1 MILTAAIAFP
11 PLSHW
16 AYIWVSLTWSRMSS
30 MWSRREPEALFGG
43 ETWECLEGSDFGE
56 TESCIFKLS
65 ELRAKG
71 QWEDPEFPARHRSI
85 EGDVEKNETE
95 DKEIRAT
102 TAPGKCRCGETKAR
116 SVVVL
121 DTPNK
126 GREYYHCARRLCGC
140 FEWCDGGA
148 SVAARRRNLTWTR
161 ALGLKLVTDYGFSCT
176 DATQGKLGD
185 CWFLSALCVVAQRS
199 YDLLGRLFVETNRD
213 AAYGVR
219 LFLDGRWET
228 VFVDELLPATNR
240 DDAATLAF
248 VKSFCSVSGEQ
259 TLWASVL
266 EKAYAK
272 AHGSYAALSGG
283 QISEALEA
291 LTGAATVSIQLPD
304 SFQELDALFPVLQRW
319 KQVEQLPMGCG
330 TEPQTAVGLRGSH
343 AYAILAV
350 KQYPEGRLVWVR
362 DPHGVSQF
370 PRLGSVGE
378 AVAKRLVRGVSSTLS
393 DDCERAL
400 VQTTA
405 SSDGSFFMDYANFAA
420 AFSQIDVA
428 LAWRDGNNS
437 RSFEAAFPISR
448 ARSRVCRLAVK
459 LVNPSNSKVGLVA
472 ASAIQ
477 PTKRGAWCRDDRKK
491 SYKLGDISLV
501 AEVDGVVAGASICGA
516 EVGELSSSVI
526 FELRPGARCTI
537 YCYSLVKNPSAAID
551 KTAGQPFFVR
561 IDANITLRYK
571 TTRCVAGAVAALHDA
586 LEKGPCLCPLLP
598 TPSADRAS
606 RVLPVADYVDCL
618 IRISDGLCAI
628 IARNTSAH
636 EAVHLE
642 AIVFAKS
649 AVARAHDHDPVL
661 SGDIDAA
668 KAYAVGVGPE
678 PQHFRWPAKW
688 RRFATIKTVP
698 PASRQILL
706 IVVRSGVQWR
716 LGDVHCNLLD
726 HRPTRHQ
733 VTLDAWASKS
743 ASPSAGVEAVF
754 TPFPMRVVPAL
765 TSPPSSRKRTRNEN
779 HLLFEEY
786 QLHQALQLSI
796 LEQGP
801 NSSPHVFGDVKATA
815 QEQDDAQLEA
825 ALELSRREAQRTA
838 QLGGHCKAAAEPQRC
853 NQEIALSRRGL

>member
-1 MILTAAIAFP
+1 
-11 PLSHW
+11 
-16 AYIWVSLTWSRMSS
+16 
-30 MWSRREPEALFGG
+30 MWTSGEDEACLGG
-43 ETWECLEGSDFGE
+43 EDWEWLEGSDFGE
-56 TESCIFKLS
+56 TESCALKLG

-71 QWEDPEFPARHRSI
+71 QWADPEFPALRRSI
-85 EGDVEKNETE
+85 EGEDKKDVTE
-95 DKEIRAT
+95 DKDTRAT
-102 TAPGKCRCGETKAR
+102 TAPRKCRCGETTAR

-126 GREYYHCARRLCGC
+126 GREYNHCARRLCGW

-161 ALGLKLVTDYGFSCT
+161 ARGLKLVTDYGFSCT

-219 LFLDGRWET
+219 LFLDGQWDT
-228 VFVDELLPATNR
+228 IFVDELLPATNR
-240 DDAATLAF
+240 DDAETLAF
-248 VKSFCSVSGEQ
+248 VKSFCAVSGEQ

-272 AHGSYAALSGG
+272 AHGSYVALSGG

-304 SFQELDALFPVLQRW
+304 SFQELDSLFRVLQRW
-319 KQVEQLPMGCG
+319 KEVEQLPMGCG
-330 TEPQTAVGLRGSH
+330 TEPQTALGLRGSH

-350 KQYPEGRLVWVR
+350 KEYPEGRLVWVR

-378 AVAKRLVRGVSSTLS
+378 AVAKRLARGVSNTLT

-405 SSDGSFFMDYANFAA
+405 LNDGSFFIDYAHFAA
-420 AFSQIDVA
+420 AYSQVDVA
-428 LAWRDGNNS
+428 LAWRGGNNS
-437 RSFEAAFPISR
+437 RSFEAAFPMNR
-448 ARSRVCRLAVK
+448 GPSRVCRLVVK
-459 LVNPSNSKVGLVA
+459 LANPSNSKIGLVA

-477 PTKRGAWCRDDRKK
+477 PTKRGAWCRADRKK
-491 SYKLGDISLV
+491 SYKPGDISLV
-501 AEVDGVVAGASICGA
+501 VEVDDVVAGASICGA
-516 EVGELSSSVI
+516 EIGELSSWVV
-526 FELRPGARCTI
+526 FELTPGSRCTI

-561 IDANITLRYK
+561 IDANIALRYK
-571 TTRCVAGAVAALHDA
+571 TTCRIAGTVAALHAA

-598 TPSADRAS
+598 TPPADRTS
-606 RVLPVADYVDCL
+606 RVLPLADNIDCL
-618 IRISDGLCAI
+618 VRISDGLCAL
-628 IARNTSAH
+628 IARNTSTH

-649 AVARAHDHDPVL
+649 AVARVHDHEPIIN
-661 SGDIDAA
+661 GDIDAA
-668 KAYAVGVGPE
+668 KAYAAAAGPD
-678 PQHFRWPAKW
+678 PQHFKWPAKW
-688 RRFATIKTVP
+688 RRFATAKTVP

-706 IVVRSGVQWR
+706 IVTRSGVQWR
-716 LGDVHCNLLD
+716 LGDVYCNLLD
-726 HRPTRHQ
+726 HRPPRHQ

-743 ASPSAGVEAVF
+743 APAGASVEAVF
-754 TPFPMRVVPAL
+754 APFPIRIVPAVAR
-765 TSPPSSRKRTRNEN
+765 PPSSRKRTRDED
-779 HLLFEEY
+779 HLLLEEY
-786 QLHQALQLSI
+786 QLHRALQLSI

-801 NSSPHVFGDVKATA
+801 NSCPHIPCDVRNTA
-815 QEQDDAQLEA
+815 QEQDDARLEA
-825 ALELSRREAQRTA
+825 ALELSRREMQRTA
-838 QLGGHCKAAAEPQRC
+838 QPAGHYEADVEPQRYN
-853 NQEIALSRRGL
+853 NQLTLARRGP